1 MQHCINSDWIQVIL
15 IDLSKGFFDA
25 LFLNEGEF
33 LQAYR
38 STGLR
43 RAILPI
49 QLCTL
54 LVTVLFL
61 QVFGEIS
68 LLAPTLDAGFSLSVI
83 PHFFLLRVSL
93 FHVIASKLTSK
104 AFLTAAIITKCPN
117 PLRFRLIYL
126 TRRNHAIKIM
136 FGPYPCKLMHTFIWG
151 KYSCLGRV
159 GNIAQNA
166 RVQWWFFA
174 QENVRLL

>member
-1 MQHCINSDWIQVIL
+1 M
-15 IDLSKGFFDA
+15 
-25 LFLNEGEF
+25 LFSEGEF

-49 QLCTL
+49 QLCML

-93 FHVIASKLTSK
+93 FHVIA
-104 AFLTAAIITKCPN
+104 
-117 PLRFRLIYL
+117 
-126 TRRNHAIKIM
+126 
-136 FGPYPCKLMHTFIWG
+136 
-151 KYSCLGRV
+151 
-159 GNIAQNA
+159 
-166 RVQWWFFA
+166 
-174 QENVRLL
+174 

>member
-33 LQAYR
+33 LQARR

-93 FHVIASKLTSK
+93 FHVIA
-104 AFLTAAIITKCPN
+104 
-117 PLRFRLIYL
+117 
-126 TRRNHAIKIM
+126 
-136 FGPYPCKLMHTFIWG
+136 
-151 KYSCLGRV
+151 
-159 GNIAQNA
+159 
-166 RVQWWFFA
+166 
-174 QENVRLL
+174 